1 MLLER
6 LEQALNRNVADSR
19 RAQSLVRRLDG
30 RVMSLVAQDTP
41 LRLYFTAR
49 DGRLSIV
56 TRHDGD
62 VDASLAGTPLSL
74 LMLAGPR
81 AEGGLRGGSVRIE
94 GDAEVAQAFRELLTV
109 TRPDVEEELAL
120 VLGDVAAHR
129 IARFGRGLLEW
140 GRAATDSLA
149 TNVVEFL
156 QEEGRDLP
164 TRVETEE
171 FLAGVDRLRDDVER
185 LEARL
190 AGLERR
196 SKSAGRDA

>member
-1 MLLER
+1 M
-6 LEQALNRNVADSR
+6 
-19 RAQSLVRRLDG
+19 
-30 RVMSLVAQDTP
+30 
-41 LRLYFTAR
+41 
-49 DGRLSIV
+49 
-56 TRHDGD
+56 
-62 VDASLAGTPLSL
+62 
-74 LMLAGPR
+74 
-81 AEGGLRGGSVRIE
+81 
-94 GDAEVAQAFRELLTV
+94 
-109 TRPDVEEELAL
+109 
-120 VLGDVAAHR
+120 LGDIAAHR